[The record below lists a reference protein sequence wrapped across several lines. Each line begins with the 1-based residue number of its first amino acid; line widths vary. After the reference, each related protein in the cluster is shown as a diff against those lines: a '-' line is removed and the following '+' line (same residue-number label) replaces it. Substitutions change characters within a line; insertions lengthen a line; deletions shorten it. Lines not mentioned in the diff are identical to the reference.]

1 MPIALQI
8 VAVWFTIL
16 VILPAFAALAF
27 EGAAR
32 LLRR

>member
-1 MPIALQI
+1 MSLAIQI
-8 VAVWFTIL
+8 VAIWFTIL
-16 VILPAFAALAF
+16 VILPALAALAF